1 MPRQRKSAADTD
13 KVPSSAPKT
22 TSRQQ
27 RNKSGKARPNVAVFI
42 AEYAKTQNGTQSAIT
57 AGYSPNSAHVTASQL
72 LRKPNVQAEI
82 ANLRETVLAQ
92 VQRDTGI
99 TLERTLRE
107 IARIAFFDARRLF
120 KADGTPIPI
129 HELDDETASAIAGL
143 DVSNERAKSYDS
155 DGGSPESIQVRKYKL
170 IDRKGPLDMLM
181 KHLGGYKEDNSQAGQ
196 ASANAIAGLIEE
208 LRDGAAKLPIFKK
221 ARE

>member
-1 MPRQRKSAADTD
+1 MPRQRKSAADTEQ
-13 KVPSSAPKT
+13 VPSSAPVTKT
-22 TSRQQ
+22 PKPQA
-27 RNKSGKARPNVAVFI
+27 KPGKARPNVEVFI

-57 AGYSPNSAHVTASQL
+57 AGYSPKSAHVTASQL
-72 LRKPNVQAEI
+72 LRNPNVKAQI
-82 ANLRETVLAQ
+82 ANLRETALVQ
-92 VQRDTGI
+92 VQRETGI

-155 DGGSPESIQVRKYKL
+155 EGGSPESIQVRKYKL

-181 KHLGGYKEDNSQAGQ
+181 KHLGGYKEDNGQAGT
-196 ASANAIAGLIEE
+196 A
-208 LRDGAAKLPIFKK
+208 AAKALASMAIRFVEPKGE
-221 ARE
+221 AE